1 MEADEKT
8 ILCGLSFLCYN
19 PINEYIHLAK
29 EGVCV
34 RNYNLEISYSK
45 KNAELEIYDGVV
57 KVLYENVKDECDMN
71 NVIESFLEDNDYT
84 E

>member
-1 MEADEKT
+1 M
-8 ILCGLSFLCYN
+8 
-19 PINEYIHLAK
+19 
-29 EGVCV
+29 
-34 RNYNLEISYSK
+34 RNYDLEISYSK